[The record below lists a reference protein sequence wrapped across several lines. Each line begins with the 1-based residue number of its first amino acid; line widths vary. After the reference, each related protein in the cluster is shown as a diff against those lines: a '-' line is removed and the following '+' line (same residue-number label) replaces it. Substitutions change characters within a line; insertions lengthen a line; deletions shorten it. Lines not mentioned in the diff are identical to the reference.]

1 MDNVLFGLNR
11 KQRIRVSID
20 SEYFFIL
27 NLSFNGMSKKLSETI
42 GSASEDRLLLINST
56 FTFKVNQISYMIETR
71 YH

>member
-1 MDNVLFGLNR
+1 MDNVLFGLNK

-27 NLSFNGMSKKLSETI
+27 NLSLNRMSKKLSETI

-56 FTFKVNQISYMIETR
+56 FTFKLNPITYMIETR